1 MALAIESRAVIRLS
15 LATELP
21 AHAVAD
27 ILRVAD
33 QIYTANVWLA
43 LHARAPEMGSRL
55 STFMPVED
63 DTLLINRAEIGTPNF
78 ADLIGLSEPLLQT
91 SGVIGA
97 ALGLGKVAVSVLQ
110 SWTDAKKTMA
120 EIQRINAETAKL
132 QLETRNLP
140 AFPARAPDAADAA
153 DEAQLDR
160 LERMVIAVSETL
172 LRRYVKSVSVIV
184 VSPEAAPPVPPATD
198 TRIVTATELF
208 GARPDHHERVLQ
220 FNPRFR
226 SEE

>member
-1 MALAIESRAVIRLS
+1 MALAIESRALIRLS
-15 LATELP
+15 LTTELP

-33 QIYTANVWLA
+33 QIYIANVWLA
-43 LHARAPEMGSRL
+43 LLARAPEIGLRL
-55 STFMPVED
+55 STFMPVEN
-63 DTLLINRAEIGTPNF
+63 DTLLINHAEIGTPNF

-91 SGVIGA
+91 SGIIGA

-140 AFPARAPDAADAA
+140 AFPERAPEPSDPADK
-153 DEAQLDR
+153 AQLDR
-160 LERMVIAVSETL
+160 LERMVSAVSETL
-172 LRRYVKSVSVIV
+172 LRRYVEGVSVIV
-184 VSPEAAPPVPPATD
+184 VTPEPPPPMTLATD
-198 TRIVTATELF
+198 TRIVTAAELF
-208 GARPDHHERVLQ
+208 GARLDREHVLH
-220 FNPRFR
+220 FNPRFK
-226 SEE
+226 SEG